1 MLFRRFLS
9 VAIAKVLG
17 SALGGRS
24 ATRPDLAIADLPL
37 SATIGPI
44 RVRGGEAIVERLFL
58 PLGYQLAL
66 VPIANTDGSTSDLW
80 TLTMSAVTRLQT
92 LLAHLYVLIPVLDD
106 DKHYWI
112 AEDEIDKLLRHGEG
126 WLVGHPAREFIVRRY
141 LRRGPRFARKAL
153 DRLAALDAD
162 AADGAADTTL
172 DETASIVEE
181 PPTLNDLRHQAVLH
195 ALQAAGATTVLD
207 LGCGEGRLLRLLL
220 SDSRFEMVVGVDV
233 SMRMLDVARE
243 RLNVDRMPDRQRQR
257 LVLLQSALTYR
268 DPRLL
273 GFTAAALVEVVEHVD
288 PGRLPSLEQ
297 TVFGYARPR
306 TVIVT
311 TPNRDWNA
319 TIPALARGR
328 LRHRDHRFEW
338 TRAEFAA
345 WTAQVGST
353 FNYDAELSGIGEPHS
368 DLGCPTQMA
377 VFRWR

>member
-1 MLFRRFLS
+1 MTSITGCR
-9 VAIAKVLG
+9 
-17 SALGGRS
+17 GRDRQ
-24 ATRPDLAIADLPL
+24 AA
-37 SATIGPI
+37 
-44 RVRGGEAIVERLFL
+44 
-58 PLGYQLAL
+58 
-66 VPIANTDGSTSDLW
+66 
-80 TLTMSAVTRLQT
+80 
-92 LLAHLYVLIPVLDD
+92 
-106 DKHYWI
+106 
-112 AEDEIDKLLRHGEG
+112 
-126 WLVGHPAREFIVRRY
+126 PARRR
-141 LRRGPRFARKAL
+141 LACRSPGSRIHRPTLPAARAQFARKAL
-153 DRLAALDAD
+153 DRLVALDTDARGD
-162 AADGAADTTL
+162 AAETNL
-172 DETASIVEE
+172 DEAVPIVEE

-195 ALQAAGATTVLD
+195 ALQAAGATTVVD

-233 SMRMLDVARE
+233 SMRMLDVAHE

-257 LVLLQSALTYR
+257 LVLLQSALIYR

-273 GFTAAALVEVVEHVD
+273 GFTAAALVEVVEHID

-345 WTAQVGST
+345 WT
-353 FNYDAELSGIGEPHS
+353 
-368 DLGCPTQMA
+368 
-377 VFRWR
+377 RK